1 MYCDLIFLLLQALR
15 KCIGFGTSDDTLAK
29 LVETYEFFIGTLLM
43 KNESKLPTAI
53 QVLDDALAE
62 YPQVVI
68 FHTLKANVLTRMGR
82 VPEALMELSIASNAD
97 VIASSVHYNYGLAYV
112 QQGDLRKA
120 TESFLNAVRVRH
132 HGHYY
137 DSLMELGMIYYWAGG
152 AKKLE
157 GENM

>member
-1 MYCDLIFLLLQALR
+1 M
-15 KCIGFGTSDDTLAK
+15 KCVSFGTSDDSLAK
-29 LVETYEFFIGTLLM
+29 LVETYQFFIGTLLM

-53 QVLDDALAE
+53 KILDDVLAE
-62 YPQVVI
+62 YPQVVV

-82 VPEALMELSIASNAD
+82 VPEALMELSIASNAN
-97 VIASSVHYNYGLAYV
+97 VVAPSVYYNYGLAYA
-112 QQGDLRKA
+112 QQGDLRRA

-132 HGHYY
+132 HEYYY

-152 AKKLE
+152 AKRLE